1 MSRPALTLGRLVYLA
16 YYRPLALIAQS
27 RREGGPWQQWL
38 TQRGRREMVTA
49 SRLLAPLTPPAA
61 DAPEVVFLSGA
72 RFWFQTAFCFWS
84 LCQHAGRSL
93 RLVVYDDGSFDQALA
108 AECRRLFPGAIIVSR
123 DEIETQLNGSLPKG
137 AFPTLRARRLE
148 YPNLRK
154 LTDVHAGR
162 SGWRLVLD
170 SDMLFFRRPERLLE
184 WLERPLGPL
193 HMRDV
198 HDAYGYPIDL
208 LEKVAGAPVPRRV
221 NVGICGLRSET
232 IDWGILEHWCREL
245 QDAAG
250 TSYYQEQAL
259 TAMWLAHHPAEC
271 LPASDYRLMPDDRE
285 CRAPTAALHHYVD
298 LSKRGYFRY
307 GWRAAF
313 ACA

>member
-1 MSRPALTLGRLVYLA
+1 MSRPALTLGRLVYLG
-16 YYRPLALIAQS
+16 YYRPIALIAQS

-38 TQRGRREMVTA
+38 TRRGRREMVAA
-49 SRLLAPLTPPAA
+49 SRRLAPLAPPTA
-61 DAPEVVFLSGA
+61 DAPEIVFLSGA

-84 LCQHAGRSL
+84 LCRQAKRSL
-93 RLVVYDDGSFDQALA
+93 RLVVYDDGSFNDALA
-108 AECRRLFPGAIIVSR
+108 TECRRLFPGAVIVSR
-123 DEIETQLNGSLPKG
+123 DEIEAHLDRSLPR
-137 AFPTLRARRLE
+137 AEFPTLRGRRLE

-184 WLERPLGPL
+184 WLDCRLAPL

-198 HDAYGYPIDL
+198 HDAYGYSIDL
-208 LEKVAGAPVPRRV
+208 LEKIAGARVPQHV

-232 IDWGILEHWCREL
+232 IDWNVLERWCRQL

-259 TAMWLAHHPAEC
+259 TAMWLAHHAAEC
-271 LPASDYRLMPDDRE
+271 LPAADYRLMPDDRE

-298 LSKRGYFRY
+298 LSKRGYFRDA
-307 GWRAAF
+307 WRVALAR
-313 ACA
+313 A